1 MVESKNVTT
10 KMTNVPPL
18 DPASFEKVEKLT
30 AVVVPIMEI
39 GGFTKQVGQLL
50 G

>member
-1 MVESKNVTT
+1 MVESKNVN
-10 KMTNVPPL
+10 TNTPIVAPL
-18 DPASFEKVEKLT
+18 DPTSFDTVAKLT

-39 GGFTKQVGQLL
+39 GGFTKQVGQNQ